1 VDNSVI
7 ARSDNQNRSLIITCW
22 VLIGLVCLISVIP
35 VLGFGSWLV
44 VGPVLFIVLVMGII
58 VLARGGTLP
67 GVFILLAALIF
78 APIFVF
84 VAPFVSSLL
93 GLGGGITALGT
104 LNAASQAHIV
114 TTAANV
120 PAPPQTSE
128 TPGGLPAD
136 ESAEGS
142 EYGQL
147 KAQVQ
152 GQSDQIEALKSSKL
166 ATEGVNGYLIGDEHL
181 DIAQRRLV
189 QQENVWREK
198 IFDLIGQRTG
208 HTREEVAT
216 VFASM
221 ARRSTVNPGVT
232 PTN

>member
-1 VDNSVI
+1 MGQ
-7 ARSDNQNRSLIITCW
+7 SDNQNRSLIITCW
-22 VLIGLVCLISVIP
+22 VLIGLVCLVSVIP

-44 VGPVLFIVLVMGII
+44 AGPVLFTVLVMGII

-67 GVFILLAALIF
+67 GVFILLTALIF

-93 GLGGGITALGT
+93 GIGGGVAAVGTA
-104 LNAASQAHIV
+104 NAVSSQAHIV
-114 TTAANV
+114 SPAANV
-120 PAPPQTSE
+120 PTAPQTSE
-128 TPGGLPAD
+128 TPVSLPAD
-136 ESAEGS
+136 DSAEGR

-152 GQSDQIEALKSSKL
+152 GQSDQVEALKSGRL
-166 ATEGVNGYLIGDEHL
+166 ATEGVNGYLVGDERL

-208 HTREEVAT
+208 HTREEIAT
-216 VFASM
+216 VFANM
-221 ARRSTVNPGVT
+221 ARRSNVNPSVT